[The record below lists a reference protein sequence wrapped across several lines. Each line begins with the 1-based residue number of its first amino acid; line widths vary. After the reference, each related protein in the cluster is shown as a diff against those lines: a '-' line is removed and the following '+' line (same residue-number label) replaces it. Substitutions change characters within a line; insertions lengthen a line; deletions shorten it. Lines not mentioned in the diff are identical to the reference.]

1 MALVQAG
8 QVDGKG
14 NLGLPPCRDGNRL
27 AVECDGSAAQGNV
40 VILFRNGIRIIRINV
55 GCRQRIGRRRV
66 AIVGQHNFTGC
77 LVFQFISEFNG
88 SLPIIGSQHPVLHC
102 RLHLDETC
110 THLPDRR
117 DGISSALVYRHGGIH
132 QRGADKI
139 RNILHRNAGLHQHL
153 LHKRS

>member
-14 NLGLPPCRDGNRL
+14 NLGLTPRRDGNRL
-27 AVECDGSAAQGNV
+27 AVKCDGSAVQGNI
-40 VILFRNGIRIIRINV
+40 VILFRNGVRIIRINV

-77 LVFQFISEFNG
+77 LVFQFIPEFNR

-102 RLHLDETC
+102 RVHLDETRAYL
-110 THLPDRR
+110 TDRR
-117 DGISSALVYRHGGIH
+117 DGISRALVYGYGCIH
-132 QRGADKI
+132 
-139 RNILHRNAGLHQHL
+139 
-153 LHKRS
+153 